1 MIRIQINNVLQ
12 KKQDYELALT
22 DLVASRV
29 SVLRQSLSHLNG
41 VAIDFTTGDFVSFK
55 AVTRHIV
62 NIVGDVINIPN
73 GQPAYT
79 NAINNYRGNANN
91 LGNIN
96 IPGLM
101 QLCDDLLVN
110 NEQQLRN
117 LLVEDAPNLI
127 NLNNAILNNHGVNTP
142 PNIETIKLA
151 FDYQKYDEIATAIK
165 TYFRANSFTNFC
177 SYCNIEPVTHQTNVA
192 GQVVR
197 SYQLDHFYDKSR
209 HPLLAYSLFN
219 LVPSDHHCNVTNKGV
234 TQFTDDFHLNPHHR
248 GYADRIS
255 FTPNGITTAFEVSNI
270 EVRILEAQGTALYR
284 QMNGNNQ
291 PNEEQGELGNL
302 NVFKIRSKYSDKLHR
317 ASTILKIL
325 HNENTYFKHLKKYLK
340 NLNGLDRKNNY
351 LKWYEKEL
359 DVQFNSIDFSGKAF
373 SKFSRD
379 IHDFY
384 FQNNRTR
391 WNRYIIELIND

>member
-12 KKQDYELALT
+12 KKQEYELALT

-41 VAIDFTTGDFVSFK
+41 VVVDFSTGDFVRFK

-62 NIVGDVINIPN
+62 TILGDNINIAN
-73 GQPAYT
+73 GRPAYT

-96 IPGLM
+96 VAGLI
-101 QLCDDLLVN
+101 QLCDDLLAN

-127 NLNNAILNNHGVNTP
+127 NLNTAVLNNHGVNTP
-142 PNIETIKLA
+142 LNIEIIKLA
-151 FDYQKYDEIATAIK
+151 FDYQRYDEIATAIK
-165 TYFRANSFTNFC
+165 LYFRGNNFTKFC
-177 SYCNIEPVTHQTNVA
+177 SYCNAEPVTHQTNNA

-197 SYQLDHFYDKSR
+197 SYELDHFYDKSR

-219 LVPSDHHCNVTNKGV
+219 LVPSDHHCNVTNKGA
-234 TQFTDDFHLNPHHR
+234 TQFTDQYHLNPHNM

-255 FTPNGITTAFEVSNI
+255 FAPIGITTAYEVSNI

-291 PNEEQGELGNL
+291 PNQEQGDLGNL
-302 NVFKIRSKYSDKLHR
+302 NVFKIRSKYTGQLHR
-317 ASTILKIL
+317 ANTILKVL
-325 HNENTYFKHLKKYLK
+325 HNENTYFKGLKKYLK
-340 NLNGLDRKNNY
+340 SLTGLDRKENY
-351 LKWYEKEL
+351 KIWYEKEF
-359 DVQFNSIDFSGKAF
+359 DVRFNSTDFNDKAF

-379 IHDFY
+379 VHDYY
-384 FQNNRTR
+384 FQNTRTR
-391 WNRYIIELIND
+391 WNRYILELL